1 VNRRARMHDLAAPV
15 VGLVAFFGL
24 WELLVRAF
32 RVQAFVLQK
41 PSTIL
46 SNLNGARSLYWHNA
60 LVTGREALLGFGCGL
75 VLALVLATP
84 MALSRF
90 VEHAVQPVAVLIQV
104 TPIIAY
110 APAVVIW
117 QHGSTARSVLVLTT
131 LVSFVPFLFSAV
143 TGLRSVDPATLELL
157 RSVDAS
163 GREIYVRLRLPNA
176 LPYLFAAG
184 RIAVGLSLIGAVLG
198 EWFGLADNR
207 HGGLGALIKSAS
219 NQNNAPEL
227 WAATLALSILGGLA
241 VFALTA
247 LERTRLRWHSSQ
259 Q

>member
-1 VNRRARMHDLAAPV
+1 VNERARNVLAPV
-15 VGLVAFFGL
+15 VGLAVFFGL

-32 RVQAFVLQK
+32 SVEAFILQK
-41 PSTIL
+41 PSTIF
-46 SNLNGARSLYWHNA
+46 SNLSGARSLYWSNGLVTLREAALGFVTGLLVA
-60 LVTGREALLGFGCGL
+60 LV
-75 VLALVLATP
+75 VATP

-117 QHGSTARSVLVLTT
+117 QRGSTARSVLVLTT
-131 LVSFVPFLFSAV
+131 IVSFVPFLFAAV

-163 GREIYVRLRLPNA
+163 GPEIYRRLRLPHA

-198 EWFGLADNR
+198 EWFALADNR
-207 HGGLGALIKSAS
+207 RGGLGALIKSAS

-227 WAATLALSILGGLA
+227 WAATLALAIIGGLA
-241 VFALTA
+241 VWMLTI
-247 LERTRLRWHSSQ
+247 LERVLLRWHSSQ
-259 Q
+259 QP